1 MTVDLHTGP
10 LGESAEYADGYARER
25 LFPMPRQEGREA
37 VSLPNF
43 DDWSGQ
49 DVWTGYEFS
58 WLNEKGKPVVAVLR
72 LTVDAASTHI
82 VESKSMKL
90 YLNGYAQTRF
100 GSKQQV
106 SERLSADLSDAF
118 GAVVTIELMDS
129 ADAALQ
135 VVNLDGQCLDD
146 MDVAVDEY
154 RRNPDLLKL
163 KREADQDST
172 ADTTVS
178 EVLTSHLFRSLCPV
192 TAQPDWAS
200 LSIGYTGKAIDH
212 EGLLKYLVSY
222 RGHQA
227 FHETTIER
235 IYADIWRICEPQS
248 LLVSGRFLRRGG
260 LDISPTR
267 SSAPL
272 PVEHRRLSRQ

>member
-10 LGESAEYADGYARER
+10 LGESAGYADGYAPER
-25 LFPMPRQEGREA
+25 LFPMPRREGREA
-37 VSLPNF
+37 VGVA
-43 DDWSGQ
+43 DVGGWSGQ

-72 LTVDAASTHI
+72 LTVGAASTHI

-100 GSKQQV
+100 A
-106 SERLSADLSDAF
+106 SEQRVREQLSADLGGAF
-118 GAVVTIELMDS
+118 GAVVAVELIDP
-129 ADAALQ
+129 ADAVLQ
-135 VVNLDGQCLDD
+135 VASLDGQCLDEL
-146 MDVAVDEY
+146 DVVVDEY
-154 RRNPDLLKL
+154 RRNPRLLKL
-163 KREADQDST
+163 KSAIDRAGADD
-172 ADTTVS
+172 ATVS

-235 IYADIWRICEPQS
+235 IYADVWSICEPQR
-248 LLVSGRFLRRGG
+248 LVVSGRFLRRGG

-272 PVEHRRLSRQ
+272 PVDHYRLSRQ

>member
-1 MTVDLHTGP
+1 
-10 LGESAEYADGYARER
+10 LGESAEYADGYAPER

-37 VSLPNF
+37 VSLSDF
-43 DDWSGQ
+43 DEWSGQ

-90 YLNGYAQTRF
+90 YLNGYAQTTF
-100 GSKQQV
+100 ASKQQV
-106 SERLSADLSDAF
+106 CERLGTDLGDAF
-118 GAVVTIELMDS
+118 GAVVTIELMDP
-129 ADAALQ
+129 ADVALQ
-135 VVNLDGQCLDD
+135 VVDLDGQCLDEL
-146 MDVAVDEY
+146 DVAIDEY
-154 RRNPDLLKL
+154 RRNPALLKL
-163 KREADQDST
+163 KSAVDQASLGDP
-172 ADTTVS
+172 AVS

-235 IYADIWRICEPQS
+235 IYGDIWRICEPQS
-248 LLVSGRFLRRGG
+248 LVVSGRFLRRGG

-267 SSAPL
+267 SSVPL
-272 PVEHRRLSRQ
+272 PVDHRRLSRQ

>member
-1 MTVDLHTGP
+1 MTVDLQTGP
-10 LGESAEYADGYARER
+10 LGETAEYADGYAPER

-37 VSLPNF
+37 VSLSDF
-43 DDWSGQ
+43 DEWSGQ

-72 LTVDAASTHI
+72 MTVDAASTHI

-90 YLNGYAQTRF
+90 YLNGYAQTTF
-100 GSKQQV
+100 ASKQQV
-106 SERLSADLSDAF
+106 SERLGTDLGDAF
-118 GAVVTIELMDS
+118 GAVVTIELMDP
-129 ADAALQ
+129 ADVALQ
-135 VVNLDGQCLDD
+135 VVDLDGQCLDEL
-146 MDVAVDEY
+146 DVAIDEY
-154 RRNPDLLKL
+154 RRNPALLKL
-163 KREADQDST
+163 KSAVDQASLGDP
-172 ADTTVS
+172 AVS

-235 IYADIWRICEPQS
+235 IYGDIWRICEPQS
-248 LLVSGRFLRRGG
+248 LVVSGRFLRRGG

-267 SSAPL
+267 SSVPL
-272 PVEHRRLSRQ
+272 SVDHRRLSRQ